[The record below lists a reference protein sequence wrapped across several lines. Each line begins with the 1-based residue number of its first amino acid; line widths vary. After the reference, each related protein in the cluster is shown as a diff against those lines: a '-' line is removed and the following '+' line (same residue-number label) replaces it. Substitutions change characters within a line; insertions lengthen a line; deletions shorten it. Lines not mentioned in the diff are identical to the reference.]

1 MQIAK
6 KISFLGEGRREA
18 IEVFKMVG
26 SLVMLYIKLIGEA
39 P

>member
-6 KISFLGEGRREA
+6 TISFLGGDGRT
-18 IEVFKMVG
+18 IEVFKMIG